1 MAKAVAVL
9 GSSDSVKGTVY
20 FAQEGDGPTT
30 VTGTIS
36 GLKPG
41 LHGFHVHAL
50 GDTTNGCMSTGP
62 HFNPAGKEHGAPD
75 DAGRHAGDL
84 GNVTAGEDG
93 TVTFSITDS
102 QIPLSGPNSIIGRA
116 VVVHADPDD
125 LGKGG
130 HELSKTTG
138 NAGGRVACGEH
149 YWIASLIIFFTYW
162 LDAEMNHQI
171 RYAVATLTWI
181 LISSSLYKL
190 HRGAFSLLLR
200 YQIQRGRGMTLLC
213 VPLVAKTVEQMMADM
228 AAAKASGADL
238 VELRVDH
245 LSAFLPGRDLP
256 LLLRDRPLPALV
268 TYRPKWEGGEY
279 EGDDKQRLEALLL
292 AMELGADYVDVEL
305 KVAEDLVRLIDGK
318 KPENFKLIVSSHNYQ
333 KTPSSEELGSLVA
346 AIQASGADIVK
357 IATTAVSVVD
367 VTRMFQVLVHCQVP
381 MIGLVMGERGLLSRV
396 LCPKYGGY
404 LTFGTL
410 GEGKAS
416 APGQPTVSQL
426 LHLYNIR
433 QIGADTKLTGLIGN
447 PVRQTKSHIFHN
459 AAFKSAGFD
468 AVYVPLL
475 VDDLTAFLHAFSS
488 PDSVGFSCTMP
499 HKEIAVRCC
508 DAVDPIAKSIGA
520 VNTIIRRPS
529 DGKFVGHNTDYFGA
543 ISAIE
548 DELRGS
554 QGLGKEEETASP
566 LAGRVFVVMGAGG
579 AGKAIAYG
587 AKEKG
592 ARVVIANRTYERARE
607 LAKQVGGQALPLSEL
622 ENFHLEDGMIL
633 ANATSVG
640 MQPNVG
646 ETPLAKRA
654 LGHYALVFDAVYA
667 PKVTRLLREAEE
679 CGVPT
684 VGGFEMFI
692 RQAMGQ
698 FKLFTGLE
706 APGKEMRELMM
717 KYV

>member
-1 MAKAVAVL
+1 
-9 GSSDSVKGTVY
+9 
-20 FAQEGDGPTT
+20 
-30 VTGTIS
+30 
-36 GLKPG
+36 
-41 LHGFHVHAL
+41 
-50 GDTTNGCMSTGP
+50 
-62 HFNPAGKEHGAPD
+62 
-75 DAGRHAGDL
+75 
-84 GNVTAGEDG
+84 
-93 TVTFSITDS
+93 
-102 QIPLSGPNSIIGRA
+102 
-116 VVVHADPDD
+116 
-125 LGKGG
+125 
-130 HELSKTTG
+130 
-138 NAGGRVACGEH
+138 
-149 YWIASLIIFFTYW
+149 
-162 LDAEMNHQI
+162 
-171 RYAVATLTWI
+171 
-181 LISSSLYKL
+181 
-190 HRGAFSLLLR
+190 
-200 YQIQRGRGMTLLC
+200 MTLLC

-548 DELRGS
+548 DELRGALRYTYMETAARKDHILFSLFHVTGS